1 MPLPQWNKEWEKA
14 DPLRGRPGWSGRHYV
29 RTATTAALLLL
40 LAFGLA
46 LPAISHARRAEAMAN
61 VQRDALKAAL
71 RDQAID
77 DAVRP

>member
-29 RTATTAALLLL
+29 RTAITAALLLL

-46 LPAISHARRAEAMAN
+46 LPAISHA
-61 VQRDALKAAL
+61 LKAAL